1 MGTWCH
7 SECLSMNGSERTIPH
22 SKVSEGAAP
31 AAEEI
36 PRERGGARPGAAVHQ
51 WKVGDGSDP
60 EEKERAARSMTEKRI
75 IKNVEI
81 EYMPIF

>member
-1 MGTWCH
+1 
-7 SECLSMNGSERTIPH
+7 MNGSERTIPH

-51 WKVGDGSDP
+51 WKIGDGIRSRG
-60 EEKERAARSMTEKRI
+60 EKGP
-75 IKNVEI
+75 I
-81 EYMPIF
+81 EA

>member
-1 MGTWCH
+1 MGTWCL

-22 SKVSEGAAP
+22 SKVSEGAAS

-60 EEKERAARSMTEKRI
+60 EEKKG
-75 IKNVEI
+75 
-81 EYMPIF
+81 PP